1 MSLDTKL
8 LEDEINSEVKLL
20 KDMEAGTDEYKVT
33 IDGVTKLTDRYIELQ
48 KLKQQANSQVTAEA
62 QRSQELALKREQ
74 LKSEK
79 RGRVVS
85 NILQGTTLLVTTGLT
100 VWGTYKTMEFEKE
113 GTVTTIF
120 GREFFKNLFHKK

>member
-33 IDGVTKLTDRYIELQ
+33 IDGVTKLTDRYIEIE
-48 KLKQQANSQVTAEA
+48 KLKQQANSQVTTEA

>member
-8 LEDEINSEVKLL
+8 LEEEINSEVKLL
-20 KDMEAGTDEYKVT
+20 KDMVAGTDEYKVT
-33 IDGVTKLTDRYIELQ
+33 IDGVTKLTDRYIELAKLEQQ
-48 KLKQQANSQVTAEA
+48 KNSQFTTDV
-62 QRSQELALKREQ
+62 QKSQELALKREQ

-79 RGRVVS
+79 RGRIVS

-100 VWGTYKTMEFEKE
+100 VWGTFKTMEFEKE

>member
-1 MSLDTKL
+1 MSLDTNL
-8 LEDEINSEVKLL
+8 LEEEINSEVKLL

-33 IDGVTKLTDRYIELQ
+33 VDGVTKLTDRYIEIV
-48 KLKQQANSQVTAEA
+48 KLKQQEKSQFTNDVQKT
-62 QRSQELALKREQ
+62 QELSLKRDQ

-79 RGRVVS
+79 RGRIVS

-100 VWGTYKTMEFEKE
+100 IWGTYKTMEFEKE

>member
-1 MSLDTKL
+1 MSLDTNL
-8 LEDEINSEVKLL
+8 LEEEINSEVKLL

-33 IDGVTKLTDRYIELQ
+33 VDGVTKLTDRYIEIV
-48 KLKQQANSQVTAEA
+48 KLKQQASSQLTTEA
-62 QRSQELALKREQ
+62 QRSQELVLKREQ

-79 RGRVVS
+79 RGRIVS

-100 VWGTYKTMEFEKE
+100 IWGTYKTMEFEKE